1 MPSPQ
6 RVPPPEQHSL
16 GTLEGLRFLYL
27 TGKGGVGK
35 STLAAGLCQYLA
47 ARGRRVLLVFEHQ
60 SLNPERLL
68 GLNVGLSPRALS
80 PNFFACAIEPEAAM
94 QEYARS
100 VLKSARLTDALFHGK
115 VARGFLHGIPGLSAW
130 AFLGKAWH
138 FAERP
143 ADGPALGAPE
153 VDTVVVDGPATGD
166 STDMLRLPSVIRDV
180 APRGRLRRD
189 ADACY
194 TMLRDPARTN
204 VLVVTTLEDLPV
216 TETLGLVRTIRGELE
231 LPLGPL
237 LVNQVQRNLLSSAD
251 RLRLTEPLEPAN
263 PRAKDDAG
271 NTDAVSRVIALA
283 RRRAR
288 SEAQADV
295 QRARLRELGLPLCEI
310 PLLEPEPQ
318 GSAGL
323 QALAAALAL
332 GPPGSYRPLDP

>member
-6 RVPPPEQHSL
+6 RVPTEQRPL
-16 GTLEGLRFLYL
+16 GKLEGLRFLYV

-35 STLAAGLCQYLA
+35 STLAAGLASYLA

-60 SLNPERLL
+60 SHSPERLL
-68 GLNVGLSPRALS
+68 GQSVGLSPRSLG
-80 PNFFACAIEPEAAM
+80 PNLFACAIEPEVAM

-100 VLKSARLTDALFHGK
+100 VLKSTRLTEALFHGK
-115 VARGFLHGIPGLSAW
+115 VARGFLNGIPGLSAW

-138 FAERP
+138 FAEP
-143 ADGPALGAPE
+143 TADGPALGAPR

-166 STDMLRLPSVIRDV
+166 STDMLRLPGVIREV

-194 TMLRDPARTN
+194 EMLHDRARTN
-204 VLVVTTLEDLPV
+204 VLVTTTLEDLPV
-216 TETLGLVRTIRGELE
+216 TETIGLVRTIQGDLD

-237 LVNQVQRNLLSSAD
+237 LVNQVQENLLSLAD
-251 RLRLTEPLEPAN
+251 RVRLTEGGEPAD
-263 PRAKDDAG
+263 ATAEDDER
-271 NTDAVSRVIALA
+271 NTDPVSRVIALA

-288 SEAQADV
+288 SEALADV
-295 QRARLRELGLPLCEI
+295 QRARLRELQLPLCEI
-310 PLLEPEPQ
+310 PLLSPEPQ

-323 QALAAALAL
+323 EALAAALAL
-332 GPPGSYRPLDP
+332 GLPGSYRPLDP